1 MSQLCKSS
9 ISESVISVKSLPELS
24 KYHRPPSTQELD
36 EMSEEYVSL
45 VDLAATVSSELE
57 SALLRGVFSFDETSK
72 DAIITTTTNT
82 LSTSAD
88 MNEVSRQEEF
98 MSRAA

>member
-9 ISESVISVKSLPELS
+9 ISESVISVKSLPELP
-24 KYHRPPSTQELD
+24 KYNRPPSAQELD

-45 VDLAATVSSELE
+45 VDLAGTVSSELE
-57 SALLRGVFSFDETSK
+57 SALLRGAFSFDETSK
-72 DAIITTTTNT
+72 DAIITTTNM
-82 LSTSAD
+82 LSTTAD

-98 MSRAA
+98 MSCAA